1 MRKYLMHCVI
11 YFIGIVC
18 ALIVLSLKSNYDKNK
33 VFVQKTMNPWMM
45 SAEQK
50 EQMKQK
56 LVETKDTKK
65 QSVQQSTQQTTTSS

>member
-1 MRKYLMHCVI
+1 MHCVI

-45 SAEQK
+45 STEQK

-65 QSVQQSTQQTTTSS
+65 QSVQTTTQQTTATS